1 MLNRPSFPT
10 GTVKVRRK
18 ERGAGR
24 GNLTLEG
31 RGENVGGLNQGDS
44 FFYIYVILFT
54 YLFLAMQNL
63 RCCTGFSLVAA
74 SGGLLSSWGVLAS
87 LVADDRLNKS
97 WASVGAA
104 HSSVVVAHSSV
115 VVALTLLDKGLNPC
129 LLHWQADSLPP
140 SLQGSPEEIVYFMLR
155 TAESLRMQRVQNSN
169 TTEAT

>member
-44 FFYIYVILFT
+44 FFYIYVILFI

-115 VVALTLLDKGLNPC
+115 VVAPTLLDKGLNPC

-155 TAESLRMQRVQNSN
+155 TAESLRMQRVQNSI
-169 TTEAT
+169 

>member
-44 FFYIYVILFT
+44 FFYIYVILFI

-74 SGGLLSSWGVLAS
+74 SGRLLSSWGVLVS

-115 VVALTLLDKGLNPC
+115 VVAPTLLDKGLNPC

-155 TAESLRMQRVQNSN
+155 TGESLRMQRVQNSI
-169 TTEAT
+169 